1 MTLSIVRNH
10 CLWGSEVKVSCRYLC
25 LFLLAVLSSWTCLA
39 DAESIVMEQL
49 KTAGLDVGYDE
60 TKQRFVVIGTAERKL
75 PDLSRAL
82 FDKARNDL
90 GKIAALNARRE
101 LMYMLDIRVKAKDT
115 VKTTVKAG
123 MTVNEIRSVIEHFSK
138 VKLSGCKVLCSAE
151 SYDKSTGTYQVALA
165 IGWSQKVFID
175 AEKTSNSEWRSVDDD
190 DRYEAWCKKNDLS
203 TMIGSRDFTDTDGVR
218 RYVGIGVTDVD
229 GLTGKPLVMA
239 MKKAVA
245 KAKENLIFSLSVDAA
260 AHDAAQRM
268 VRETSDG
275 VTESRQLWEKFENM
289 VFATYSGAFVNRN
302 QREVYS
308 AIVTNPI
315 TGRKMQVSVYGVTAA
330 K

>member
-1 MTLSIVRNH
+1 M
-10 CLWGSEVKVSCRYLC
+10 
-25 LFLLAVLSSWTCLA
+25 
-39 DAESIVMEQL
+39 
-49 KTAGLDVGYDE
+49 
-60 TKQRFVVIGTAERKL
+60 
-75 PDLSRAL
+75 
-82 FDKARNDL
+82 
-90 GKIAALNARRE
+90 
-101 LMYMLDIRVKAKDT
+101 
-115 VKTTVKAG
+115 
-123 MTVNEIRSVIEHFSK
+123 
-138 VKLSGCKVLCSAE
+138 
-151 SYDKSTGTYQVALA
+151 ALA

-190 DRYEAWCKKNDLS
+190 DRYEAWCKRNDLS